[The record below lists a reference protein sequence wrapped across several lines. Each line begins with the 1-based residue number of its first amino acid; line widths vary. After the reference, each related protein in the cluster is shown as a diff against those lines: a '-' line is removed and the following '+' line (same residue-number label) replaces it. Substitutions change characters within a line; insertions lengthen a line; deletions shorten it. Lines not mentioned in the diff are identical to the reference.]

1 MFIQVVRNEPDK
13 TFPALRKLSPEG
25 VVKVKI
31 GEHENEDGSSSR
43 KDTLTISE
51 ADCNSSNFAVET
63 K

>member
-1 MFIQVVRNEPDK
+1 MLTQVVRSETDK

-31 GEHENEDGSSSR
+31 GEYENEDGSSSR
-43 KDTLTISE
+43 IDTLSE
-51 ADCNSSNFAVET
+51 ADCNSSDFVIAMGT